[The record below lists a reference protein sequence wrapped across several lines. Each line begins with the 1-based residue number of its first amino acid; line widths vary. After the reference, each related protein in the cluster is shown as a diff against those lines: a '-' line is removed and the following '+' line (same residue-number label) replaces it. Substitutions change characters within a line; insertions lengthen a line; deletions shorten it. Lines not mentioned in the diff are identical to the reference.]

1 MYASCLEQLALDL
14 PLKYLGNNVD
24 WVDFNRY
31 LAKEQ
36 NVSPQSRAKDIVIA
50 QFIESCGVLYL
61 KNKV

>member
-1 MYASCLEQLALDL
+1 MLVAWDQLALDL

-50 QFIESCGVLYL
+50 QFIESCGILHL

>member
-1 MYASCLEQLALDL
+1 LLGDQLALDL

-36 NVSPQSRAKDIVIA
+36 NVSLQSRAKDIVIA
-50 QFIESCGVLYL
+50 QFIESCGILHL